1 VNTTP
6 ENPRH
11 RSWDDYI
18 KDDNMEVE
26 EWLERYSW
34 YIELSPERRAWVGRL
49 VKEITP
55 EVFVGM
61 KAVQEALK
69 DQDFAL
75 LAELVIAY
83 EDVSDE
89 LVNEVSVDDES
100 FDG

>member
-1 VNTTP
+1 MIM
-6 ENPRH
+6 EKDRH
-11 RSWDDYI
+11 TALDDYI

-34 YIELSPERRAWVGRL
+34 YIELSPERRLWVDRL

-69 DQDFAL
+69 YQDFAL
-75 LAELVIAY
+75 LAELIIAY
-83 EDVSDE
+83 EDVSED
-89 LVNEVSVDDES
+89 LAGEVSVDDER

>member
-1 VNTTP
+1 VNLSRGTHITP
-6 ENPRH
+6 
-11 RSWDDYI
+11 DDYI
-18 KDDNMEVE
+18 KEDNMEVE

-34 YIELSPERRAWVGRL
+34 YIELSPERREWVDRL

-75 LAELVIAY
+75 LAELIIAY
-83 EDVSDE
+83 EDVSED
-89 LVNEVSVDDES
+89 LVGEVSVDDER

>member
-1 VNTTP
+1 VNLSKGLHITP
-6 ENPRH
+6 
-11 RSWDDYI
+11 DDYI
-18 KDDNMEVE
+18 KEDNMEVE

-34 YIELSPERRAWVGRL
+34 YIELSPERRVWVDRL

-75 LAELVIAY
+75 LAELIIAY
-83 EDVSDE
+83 EDVSED
-89 LVNEVSVDDES
+89 LVGEVSVDDER

>member
-1 VNTTP
+1 
-6 ENPRH
+6 
-11 RSWDDYI
+11 
-18 KDDNMEVE
+18 MEVE

-34 YIELSPERRAWVGRL
+34 YIELSPERRVWVDKL

-75 LAELVIAY
+75 LAELIIAY
-83 EDVSDE
+83 EDVSEE
-89 LVNEVSVDDES
+89 LVNEVSVDDER